1 MKEFISIRNG
11 HAVTTDIQIAEAFG
25 KRTSDLKRLIR
36 KLPCP
41 KHFSERNFT
50 LTSYIDKQGKQR
62 PMYEI
67 TKDGF
72 VLLVMGFT
80 GERAIEFKIRYIEAF
95 NAMEKY
101 LHIHFDQFN
110 KICQRYD
117 VNKNSVS
124 QSARNLVYWKR
135 DKPIL
140 LKRIEILKK
149 ILQLDL
155 FNNENDKGGLT

>member
-1 MKEFISIRNG
+1 MSK
-11 HAVTTDIQIAEAFG
+11 IAEAFG

-80 GERAIEFKIRYIEAF
+80 GERAIEFKIRYIEAL
-95 NAMEKY
+95 M
-101 LHIHFDQFN
+101 
-110 KICQRYD
+110 RW
-117 VNKNSVS
+117 KNIYIFTLISSIKFANDMMLIKFCKSV
-124 QSARNLVYWKR
+124 
-135 DKPIL
+135 
-140 LKRIEILKK
+140 
-149 ILQLDL
+149 
-155 FNNENDKGGLT
+155 G